1 MRARLGLVRAAVLL
15 LAALPGLAGCASTG
29 VGAPVDNNPPIAVTT
44 NPPASGHR
52 LGDTVASGSGF
63 VVATGFAYNQP
74 AAPGASPPP
83 AGNAWAAADVQ
94 ACAPKGT
101 IFPVSISDA
110 AWSLRA
116 TDGFAVS
123 PWRGDDPAFPQ
134 PRYPQTPTS
143 LQAGQCV
150 RGWVVFEVPTNGRP
164 QLLRY
169 SPQGAEPIDWLTT

>member
-1 MRARLGLVRAAVLL
+1 
-15 LAALPGLAGCASTG
+15 
-29 VGAPVDNNPPIAVTT
+29 
-44 NPPASGHR
+44 
-52 LGDTVASGSGF
+52 
-63 VVATGFAYNQP
+63 
-74 AAPGASPPP
+74 
-83 AGNAWAAADVQ
+83 VQ

-169 SPQGAEPIDWLTT
+169 SPQSAEPIDWLIG